1 MFCVIPHRNE
11 SLQPGSAFRSIA
23 GTLRSKGSAF
33 DLGTQHRPVDDVRF
47 GSKLTSQRRAPLVR
61 FVPEADMAAMRLR
74 EAATLSTIKGAKDK
88 LPSLVTPSTANSS
101 TRPQS

>member
-11 SLQPGSAFRSIA
+11 FLQPGSAFRSIA
-23 GTLRSKGSAF
+23 GTLGSKGSAF

-47 GSKLTSQRRAPLVR
+47 GSKLTSRAPLVR

-74 EAATLSTIKGAKDK
+74 EAATLPTIKGAKDK